1 MTNFSR
7 QNFPFTIGNDPATTT
22 TGVETVDFEVSTN
35 GAVRVNGPFAV
46 SGTLSAAYGQI
57 TNDFG
62 VAQNLSATDAKITGT
77 LEVSGYLSALEGGV
91 GTTFDVSGT
100 LSATAG
106 KVRTLTVIASVS
118 AIVSVPV
125 TAAAFFTIYDATGT
139 PWRVPAYT
147 TLTAP

>member
-35 GAVRVNGPFAV
+35 GAVRVNGAFGVSGAV
-46 SGTLSAAYGQI
+46 SATTGSIGTL
-57 TNDFG
+57 TVTLLN
-62 VAQNLSATDAKITGT
+62 ATD
-77 LEVSGYLSALEGGV
+77 VSVA
-91 GTTFDVSGT
+91 TT
-100 LSATAG
+100 AAAG
-106 KVRTLTVIASVS
+106 SLKVIASVS
-118 AIVSVPV
+118 ATVSVPV